1 MAEEKYQIIEVGGE
15 LVEFPATMS
24 DDEIALA
31 IKGEAP
37 QDESSMFDGLGRQA
51 GLLGRSLAKAVI
63 SGGGVGPFLT
73 DPFQA
78 MAGQQTATEGINNI
92 LDRVGFPKPES
103 TLEKASELGSDT
115 VLSIGGQAKAAT
127 GLLKAGV
134 KSLAGKQ
141 VLTTLGDDVGVQVA
155 AGVPAAF
162 VADQI
167 GTIAEDNNAN
177 PYLTGIAALAGGL
190 LTGVVTGKAYTKA
203 TAAKIPLLTP
213 EMVKAQ
219 ASTLYQK
226 VGDAGITV
234 KPTFVK
240 GMLLKIEKDL
250 VNSEGGFLPDSL
262 PQHAEVKSILT
273 SYSKAADLGDVSFT
287 SLDKLRSNTAKLASE
302 STDPKTRRLL
312 KEVVNGIDEQIGN
325 LLPKDLAAGKGA
337 LKAAMG
343 DIRDA
348 RGAWRRAAKATL
360 LEDALDSGVRKGASP
375 TGKEGEFIRSKFEA
389 LYTNKKLMKMF
400 SAEEQEA
407 IKVVA
412 AGGKGLERI
421 LNYSARLN
429 PARSMLAQMA
439 VLGTT
444 AVNPI
449 VGLGGAA
456 LGVGSEVAL
465 GVLQKRA
472 AKNLI
477 SQVASGKMKRPR
489 SSKAWRAAVEAET
502 QALQVLE
509 EREASESGAFT
520 IN

>member
-1 MAEEKYQIIEVGGE
+1 M
-15 LVEFPATMS
+15 
-24 DDEIALA
+24 
-31 IKGEAP
+31 
-37 QDESSMFDGLGRQA
+37 
-51 GLLGRSLAKAVI
+51 
-63 SGGGVGPFLT
+63 
-73 DPFQA
+73 
-78 MAGQQTATEGINNI
+78 
-92 LDRVGFPKPES
+92 
-103 TLEKASELGSDT
+103 
-115 VLSIGGQAKAAT
+115 
-127 GLLKAGV
+127 
-134 KSLAGKQ
+134 
-141 VLTTLGDDVGVQVA
+141 
-155 AGVPAAF
+155 
-162 VADQI
+162 
-167 GTIAEDNNAN
+167 
-177 PYLTGIAALAGGL
+177 
-190 LTGVVTGKAYTKA
+190 
-203 TAAKIPLLTP
+203 
-213 EMVKAQ
+213 
-219 ASTLYQK
+219 
-226 VGDAGITV
+226 
-234 KPTFVK
+234 
-240 GMLLKIEKDL
+240 
-250 VNSEGGFLPDSL
+250 
-262 PQHAEVKSILT
+262 
-273 SYSKAADLGDVSFT
+273 
-287 SLDKLRSNTAKLASE
+287 
-302 STDPKTRRLL
+302 
-312 KEVVNGIDEQIGN
+312 
-325 LLPKDLAAGKGA
+325 
-337 LKAAMG
+337 
-343 DIRDA
+343 
-348 RGAWRRAAKATL
+348 
-360 LEDALDSGVRKGASP
+360 DSGVRKGASP